1 MTRGIKITAAKLI
14 AIAFALHN
22 SGNVMSQTTAPATST
37 DSTSTYFT
45 DPTFILI
52 SLAVIILLVVIL
64 ALAKTSMGLSK
75 LYGNINKKAG
85 VVLIFL
91 LTSFVAS
98 AQETATQTA
107 YEPTKIPDWVFNPSV
122 YLVTVLF
129 FVMLLTV
136 YVLYK
141 VNMSMLKALNPAK
154 EKSVVELEVE
164 AVAEK
169 KPTWLRKVYLKMVD
183 SVPVEK
189 ERDVMLDHDYDGIK
203 ELDNN
208 LPPWWKYGFYV
219 TIAFAFCYIIF
230 YHVVDA
236 GKLQAAEYSKEVRV
250 AEEERTARLKANAD
264 NVTEDNVIALTDAG
278 LITSGKVSFEKLCAA
293 CHLASGGGQVGPN
306 LTDEYWLHGGGI
318 KNIFKTITNG
328 VPAKGMISWKAQ
340 LTPKQI
346 QEVASYILTLQESKP
361 ADGKEQ
367 QGELW
372 VEQPVTTDSLKTDSL
387 KTTAVDSVS
396 MSK

>member
-22 SGNVMSQTTAPATST
+22 SGNVMSQTAAPATST

-85 VVLIFL
+85 VILIFF

-98 AQETATQTA
+98 AQDVSTKPA
-107 YEPTKIPDWVFNPSV
+107 YEPTKIPEWVFNPTV
-122 YLVTVLF
+122 YLVAVLF

-136 YVLYK
+136 YVLYR
-141 VNMSMLKALNPAK
+141 VNMSMLKTLNPAK
-154 EKSVVELEVE
+154 EKSVVELEAE
-164 AVAEK
+164 AIAEK

-189 ERDVMLDHDYDGIK
+189 EKDVMLDHDYDGIK

-219 TIAFAFCYIIF
+219 TIVFAFCYLLF

-236 GKLQAAEYSKEVRV
+236 GKLQAAEYSEEVRV
-250 AEEERTARLKANAD
+250 DEEERTARLKASAD
-264 NVTEDNVIALTDAG
+264 NVTEENVIALTDAA
-278 LITSGKVSFEKLCAA
+278 LITSGKANYEKLCAA

-306 LTDEYWLHGGGI
+306 LTDDYWLHGGGI
-318 KNIFKTITNG
+318 KNIFKSITNG
-328 VPAKGMISWKAQ
+328 VPAKGMIAWKAQ
-340 LTPKQI
+340 LSPKQI
-346 QEVASYILTLQESKP
+346 QEVASYIVTLQGSKP

-372 VEQPVTTDSLKTDSL
+372 VEQPVATDSLKTDSL
-387 KTTAVDSVS
+387 KTTPVDSVS
-396 MSK
+396 VSK